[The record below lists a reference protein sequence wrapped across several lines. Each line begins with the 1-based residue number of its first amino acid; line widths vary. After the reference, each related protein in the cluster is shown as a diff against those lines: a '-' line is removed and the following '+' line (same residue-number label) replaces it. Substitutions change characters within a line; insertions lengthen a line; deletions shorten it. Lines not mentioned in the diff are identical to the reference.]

1 MKNEGI
7 IEISHHMK
15 VKKWSRP
22 PAPRFNVETLS
33 ADKRILSMIG
43 TGFNIDPRG
52 EGGLMSP
59 KNGHIF

>member
-52 EGGLMSP
+52 
-59 KNGHIF
+59 